1 MRLRAFARDKKTN
14 PAKHAFAF
22 EDKKIMADET
32 DRRIKVDLSGQVAIV
47 TGASRGIGKAIA
59 LVLGKA
65 GATVACVARNVEKL
79 QAVADEIA
87 AAGGKASVH
96 TCDVSDSPA
105 AQATVDAV
113 CAAHGRLDIVVN
125 NAGITKDTLLPI
137 MSDEDWDQVIA
148 ANLRSV
154 FLFTRAAAKVMM
166 RQRSGR
172 IINISS
178 VSGLMGNPGQSNYS
192 ASKAGIIG
200 FTQTVAKE
208 LAKRKVTVNAIC
220 PGFIATDMA
229 EALGPAIL
237 EQVTKVIPANRIGE
251 AEEVADAVL
260 YLASGSA
267 AYVTGQTLVVDGGM
281 TA

>member
-1 MRLRAFARDKKTN
+1 MSDQPN
-14 PAKHAFAF
+14 
-22 EDKKIMADET
+22 
-32 DRRIKVDLSGQVAIV
+32 RRIQVDLSGQVALV
-47 TGASRGIGKAIA
+47 TGASRGIGRSIA
-59 LVLGKA
+59 LALGRA
-65 GATVACVARNVEKL
+65 GAKVACLARNAEKL
-79 QAVADEIA
+79 KAVADEIA
-87 AAGGKASVH
+87 AAGGVASTH
-96 TCDVSDSPA
+96 SCDVTDA
-105 AQATVDAV
+105 VGAQAAVDAV
-113 CAAHGRLDIVVN
+113 VEQHGRLDVCVN

-137 MSDEDWDQVIA
+137 MSDDDWDQVIA

-172 IINISS
+172 IINMSS

-200 FTQTVAKE
+200 FTQTVARE

-220 PGFIATDMA
+220 PGFIATEMA

-237 EQVTKVIPANRIGE
+237 DEAKKRIPAGRLGE
-251 AEEVADAVL
+251 ADEIADAVL
-260 YLASGSA
+260 YLASDSG
-267 AYVTGQTLVVDGGM
+267 AYITGQTLVVDGGM

>member
-1 MRLRAFARDKKTN
+1 
-14 PAKHAFAF
+14 
-22 EDKKIMADET
+22 MADQPS
-32 DRRIKVDLSGQVAIV
+32 RRIQVDLSGQVALV
-47 TGASRGIGKAIA
+47 TGASRGIGRAIA
-59 LVLGKA
+59 LTLGRS
-65 GATVACVARNVEKL
+65 GAKVACVARNVAKL

-87 AAGGKASVH
+87 SGGGTATVH
-96 TCDVSDSPA
+96 ECDVTDAAA

-113 CAAHGRLDIVVN
+113 VAAHERLDVCVN

-137 MSDEDWDQVIA
+137 MSDDDWDQVIA

-200 FTQTVAKE
+200 FTQTVARE
-208 LAKRKVTVNAIC
+208 LAKRKVTVNAVC
-220 PGFIATDMA
+220 PGFIATEMA

-237 EQVTKVIPANRIGE
+237 EEAKKRIPANRLGE
-251 AEEVADAVL
+251 ADEIADAIL
-260 YLASGSA
+260 YLASDSG
-267 AYVTGQTLVVDGGM
+267 AYITGQTLVVDGGM